1 MPSNVLGTPLT
12 MCSRSPLTGWYRD
25 GTCRTGSGDEGLH
38 CVCAVMTQEFLR
50 FSREHGNDLS
60 TPNPEMDFPGLKP
73 GDRWCGCI
81 GRWKEAHAAG
91 AAPLVVLEATH
102 IAALEFVDLE
112 DLRAHEVG
120 GPKA

>member
-73 GDRWCGCI
+73 GDRWCVCI

-102 IAALEFVDLE
+102 ISALEFVDLE

>member
-12 MCSRSPLTGWYRD
+12 TCSRSPLTGWYRD

-73 GDRWCGCI
+73 GDRWCVCI

-102 IAALEFVDLE
+102 ISALGFVDLE

>member
-12 MCSRSPLTGWYRD
+12 TCSRSPLTGWYRD

-60 TPNPEMDFPGLKP
+60 TPHPDMDFPGLKP
-73 GDRWCGCI
+73 GDRWCVCI
-81 GRWKEAHAAG
+81 ARWKEAHAAG

-102 IAALEFVDLE
+102 ISALEFVDLE
-112 DLRAHEVG
+112 DLKAHEVG
-120 GPKA
+120 GPKT

>member
-12 MCSRSPLTGWYRD
+12 TCSRSPLTGWYRD

-73 GDRWCGCI
+73 GDRWCVCI
-81 GRWKEAHAAG
+81 GRWKEAHDAG

-102 IAALEFVDLE
+102 ISALEFVDLE